1 MANSENPKSL
11 SGTTLGL
18 TVDGSSI
25 AVVDHDEGRPPDIIP
40 QVSFGPT
47 LERLSSPLAL
57 EDQRFSKPETVNQSD
72 LPNQVPGVQGASPK
86 ISYARMVAGDIGS
99 NNNFDDIVDLTPDK
113 VIVRDEDC
121 VIDHS
126 GEYPTIAF
134 SDHVHDQID
143 QCMRQT
149 IIVRLLGRNIGYQTL
164 LNRIHALWKL
174 LGEEVCP
181 RNEKVKDK
189 AVQTTSSVEDLV
201 IKYKNAEGGDGLYG
215 PWMMVDNRRR
225 RPANV
230 GRDVRDKQLGSAG
243 ANGSRFYVLN
253 VDDIEYVQDASPE
266 RNTSRSVQVMD
277 TIDPNSII
285 TPAPVITQSDEVV
298 KSTAYRASNP
308 TKKSHI

>member
-134 SDHVHDQID
+134 SDH
-143 QCMRQT
+143 
-149 IIVRLLGRNIGYQTL
+149 
-164 LNRIHALWKL
+164 
-174 LGEEVCP
+174 EVCP

-285 TPAPVITQSDEVV
+285 TPAPVITQSDEGNFL
-298 KSTAYRASNP
+298 SIEQFRF
-308 TKKSHI
+308 